1 MKKENFVD
9 KNPSLSTYWRSVI
22 LLGRNTASYKFALA
36 KSLLEN
42 GSGQDSI
49 SIDELALV
57 FAQNIASHLKENE
70 KQSTGRSNS
79 FLDACRKFNLSD
91 LEIDELISV
100 TKKQGFRYVFDA
112 FHNVAKA
119 DIPLF
124 FQQNKSSLILT
135 DNLINAL

>member
-1 MKKENFVD
+1 MNKVNFVD

-57 FAQNIASHLKENE
+57 FAQNIAGHLKFHS
-70 KQSTGRSNS
+70 KIHFVFITHIFFSIFWSVS
-79 FLDACRKFNLSD
+79 F
-91 LEIDELISV
+91 
-100 TKKQGFRYVFDA
+100 
-112 FHNVAKA
+112 
-119 DIPLF
+119 
-124 FQQNKSSLILT
+124 
-135 DNLINAL
+135 